1 MPKAA
6 WPTDV
11 EASINTPF
19 GQLYVQPYAY
29 GGQRTGSL
37 FTPDGTII
45 SAFVLNDAPTYGDG
59 SVIGVT
65 LLAVEF
71 DYATG
76 TVGETIDLPAGDYSI
91 NFARFFDSNGAQ
103 LGDVGNLA
111 DIQIPAEAEPYEQI
125 RHFTNTDV
133 TLGFGDNSDNID
145 GGEHFDIFRTANSR
159 GEFQLYDGDDFAVL
173 VHKTSGETIKLT
185 NVEKIEFSNG
195 EHFLKSGT
203 GQNAPEL
210 PRPDVEYFSESFVD
224 LQGNT
229 VIEYFAEGGAKD
241 DTIIYQGNIS
251 GGAGNDILV
260 EDPDENL
267 TPLGDVIRG
276 GKGNDFID
284 GGEQG
289 VDGQGEGN
297 FNVAEYDGPARNF
310 TFESKVYS
318 EDADKDEIDTLI
330 IDLGL
335 ENAADYL
342 IDGQS
347 YFIVTDS
354 RGEKGQG
361 TDIVA
366 NIQAFDFTD
375 DFLTLEATTYT
386 YQWSQEVW
394 PDGFY
399 ISPGMTPL
407 ATGVME
413 RPMSWDPENS
423 ESYNGSDGWDVY
435 EYDFDGGDADATY
448 VVFFRR
454 YYDGAPAYD
463 GYVDGP
469 VYELDA
475 QGNYSPFVLSKFSW
489 RPKGLGWQMILST
502 PLLILII
509 QLRLIFLVMAEMMC

>member
-1 MPKAA
+1 M
-6 WPTDV
+6 
-11 EASINTPF
+11 
-19 GQLYVQPYAY
+19 
-29 GGQRTGSL
+29 
-37 FTPDGTII
+37 
-45 SAFVLNDAPTYGDG
+45 
-59 SVIGVT
+59 
-65 LLAVEF
+65 
-71 DYATG
+71 
-76 TVGETIDLPAGDYSI
+76 
-91 NFARFFDSNGAQ
+91 
-103 LGDVGNLA
+103 
-111 DIQIPAEAEPYEQI
+111 
-125 RHFTNTDV
+125 
-133 TLGFGDNSDNID
+133 
-145 GGEHFDIFRTANSR
+145 
-159 GEFQLYDGDDFAVL
+159 
-173 VHKTSGETIKLT
+173 
-185 NVEKIEFSNG
+185 
-195 EHFLKSGT
+195 
-203 GQNAPEL
+203 
-210 PRPDVEYFSESFVD
+210 
-224 LQGNT
+224 
-229 VIEYFAEGGAKD
+229 
-241 DTIIYQGNIS
+241 
-251 GGAGNDILV
+251 V

-413 RPMSWDPENS
+413 RPMWI
-423 ESYNGSDGWDVY
+423 
-435 EYDFDGGDADATY
+435 
-448 VVFFRR
+448 
-454 YYDGAPAYD
+454 
-463 GYVDGP
+463 
-469 VYELDA
+469 
-475 QGNYSPFVLSKFSW
+475 
-489 RPKGLGWQMILST
+489 PKIRNPIMAAMAGMYTNMILTAGMPTRHMLSSLGDIT
-502 PLLILII
+502 
-509 QLRLIFLVMAEMMC
+509 MARRHMTAMLTALFMS